1 MSDVPLGQLVGELI
15 EDLGQLVRQ
24 ELRLVQAEASEKLR
38 QAQTG
43 VYAVVTGLL
52 IAFCALLILLQAVVT
67 ALAKTMPLWLA
78 SLSVGLV
85 LALIAFLLIRHGR
98 NNLKAKN
105 LVPERSLRAGR
116 GEPGRPD
123 EPRRAQIR

>member
-15 EDLGQLVRQ
+15 GDLGQLVRQ
-24 ELRLVQAEASEKLR
+24 ELRLVQAETAEKLR
-38 QAQTG
+38 QAQSG

-52 IAFCALLILLQAVVT
+52 VAFCALLILLQAVVT

-85 LALIAFLLIRHGR
+85 LALIALLLIRHGR

-105 LVPERSLRAGR
+105 LIPERSLRAGR
-116 GEPGRPD
+116 GEPRRPD
-123 EPRRAQIR
+123 EPHRAQIR

>member
-1 MSDVPLGQLVGELI
+1 LYK
-15 EDLGQLVRQ
+15 RQ
-24 ELRLVQAEASEKLR
+24 
-38 QAQTG
+38 

-52 IAFCALLILLQAVVT
+52 VAFCALLILLQAVVT

-85 LALIAFLLIRHGR
+85 LALIALLLIRHGR

-105 LVPERSLRAGR
+105 LIPERSLRAGR
-116 GEPGRPD
+116 SEAGRPD
-123 EPRRAQIR
+123 EPHRAQIR